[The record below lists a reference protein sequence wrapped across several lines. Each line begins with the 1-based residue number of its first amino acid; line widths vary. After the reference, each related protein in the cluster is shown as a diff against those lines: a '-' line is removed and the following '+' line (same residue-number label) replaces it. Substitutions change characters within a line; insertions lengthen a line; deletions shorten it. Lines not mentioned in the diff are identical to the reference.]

1 MKILATGAAGF
12 IGSNFVHY
20 MCKNHTANIVIYDKL
35 TYAGN
40 LSNLL
45 GELYTHPD
53 CDESITKLAKEPFF
67 FKNDIC
73 DYDEFMRALLIT
85 KPDYVVH
92 FAAESHVDR
101 SLSSPQ
107 EFLDTNILG
116 TETILR
122 AIKNYNSNKGEV
134 FAPIKKLVHISTD
147 EVYGSLKE
155 GEADE
160 DHAFKTNSPY
170 SASKAAGDLMCRAYF
185 KSYGV
190 PVSIVRGSN
199 CYGPRQFPEKLIP
212 LSLTNLMTGK
222 KIGVYGTG
230 LNVREWIYTEDFA
243 SGVEAV
249 MLKGRDGEAYNLGGG
264 MSNRV
269 ANLNIIRELLR
280 LMGRGEDSIE
290 YVKDRAGHDMRY
302 ALNSSKLKNE
312 LGWAPKFDLA
322 KGLEETVNWYKEN
335 EWWWKALM

>member
-20 MCKNHTANIVIYDKL
+20 MYNKYDDIEIRVYDKL

-40 LSNLL
+40 VNNFKGLKS
-45 GELYTHPD
+45 EPHLY
-53 CDESITKLAKEPFF
+53 EK
-67 FKNDIC
+67 DIC
-73 DYDEFMRALLIT
+73 DYDDFMLSLLQFR
-85 KPDYVVH
+85 PDYVVH

-101 SLSSPQ
+101 SLTSPQ

-122 AIKNYNSNKGEV
+122 AVRDYNSHSGEKVFGNGEEV
-134 FAPIKKLVHISTD
+134 FSPIKKMVHISTD
-147 EVYGSLKE
+147 EVYGSLKT

-160 DHAFKTNSPY
+160 DYAFKTNSPY

-190 PVSIVRGSN
+190 PVSIIRGSN

-212 LSLTNLMTGK
+212 LSLTNLMANK

-243 SGVEAV
+243 SGVETV
-249 MLKGRDGEAYNLGGG
+249 MLKGRLGEAYNLGGG
-264 MSNRV
+264 MDNRIT
-269 ANLNIIRELLR
+269 NLYIIGELLR
-280 LMGRGEDSIE
+280 LSGKKEDSLE
-290 YVKDRAGHDMRY
+290 FVKDRAGHDMRY
-302 ALNSSKLKNE
+302 ALNSSKLKKE
-312 LGWAPKFDLA
+312 LGWSPQYDLA
-322 KGLEETVNWYKEN
+322 QGLEKTVAWYKDN
-335 EWWWKALM
+335 QWWWKPLI

>member
-1 MKILATGAAGF
+1 MKILITGAAGF

-20 MCKNHTANIVIYDKL
+20 MHKKHNDLFIAIYDKL

-40 LSNLL
+40 MSNLVGL
-45 GELYTHPD
+45 PE
-53 CDESITKLAKEPFF
+53 EPHFYE
-67 FKNDIC
+67 KDIC
-73 DYDEFMRALLIT
+73 DYDSFLLALLQF

-101 SLSSPQ
+101 SLESPQ

-122 AIKNYNSNKGEV
+122 AVKNYNSHTGEKIFGNSEEV
-134 FAPIKKLVHISTD
+134 FPPIKKLVHISTD

-160 DHAFKTNSPY
+160 EHAFRTNSPY

-190 PVSIVRGSN
+190 PISIVRGSN

-212 LSLTNLMTGK
+212 LTLTNLMGNK
-222 KIGVYGTG
+222 KIGIYGTG

-249 MLKGRDGEAYNLGGG
+249 MLNGRLGEAYNLGGG

-269 ANLNIIRELLR
+269 TNLDIISELLR
-280 LMGRGEDSIE
+280 LLGKNEDSIE
-290 YVKDRAGHDMRY
+290 FVKDRAGHDMRY
-302 ALNSSKLKNE
+302 ALNSNKLKKE
-312 LGWAPKFDLA
+312 LGWSPHYSLA
-322 KGLEETVNWYKEN
+322 AGLEKTVAWYKDN
-335 EWWWKALM
+335 QWWWKPLI